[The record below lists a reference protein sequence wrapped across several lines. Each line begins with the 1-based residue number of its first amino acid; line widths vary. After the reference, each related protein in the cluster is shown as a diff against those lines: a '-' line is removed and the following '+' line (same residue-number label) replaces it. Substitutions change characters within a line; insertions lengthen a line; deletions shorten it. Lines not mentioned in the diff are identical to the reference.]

1 MRILPLFL
9 ATALSLGA
17 STSYAQDKLKLTTN
31 LDAYERLPEEQNSN
45 NGFVSAQGDQELDD
59 DKPLGKGVEPSVRSV
74 TAGKIKTSQAS
85 VIDSDGRVRDVSD
98 NDALIS
104 INIFGVGSALDDIT
118 PKMMQLYV
126 DKVNAYIR
134 TLSGNE
140 ISQISPNDFGKIP
153 PSGVAFLTS
162 NQIRGITSAQIKVLT
177 RDQITQLNSGQIKE
191 LFGRLNEADFDV
203 IFSQITKKQVRDF
216 IVRLSP
222 PELKSLSANQL
233 SKIDVEVFSRLSSQQ
248 FAAFSPD
255 QIATFTTSQVNNFT
269 DNQLYWSYL
278 RLTPGLQRANFIR
291 ILSRDRLIAAIKFLP
306 KSSYAQVFNDSNP
319 RVLASLIAA
328 VSDSEKTY
336 LVEHLNGVM
345 ISEIIDD
352 LPDSLILKLK
362 PDQLAFLNK
371 EQANKVAILTA
382 NQ

>member
-9 ATALSLGA
+9 ATVISLGA
-17 STSYAQDKLKLTTN
+17 STSYAQGKLKLTSN
-31 LDAYERLPEEQNSN
+31 LDSHERLPEEQKSDD
-45 NGFVSAQGDQELDD
+45 GFVSAQGLQEQDD
-59 DKPLGKGVEPSVRSV
+59 DKPLGKGVEPSVGPIAARN
-74 TAGKIKTSQAS
+74 IRTSRANS
-85 VIDSDGRVRDVSD
+85 IDSDSRVGDVSE
-98 NDALIS
+98 NDALMS

-118 PKMMQLYV
+118 PNMMQLYV

-153 PSGVAFLTS
+153 PSGIAFLNPS
-162 NQIRGITSAQIKVLT
+162 QIRGITSAQIKVLT

-191 LFGRLNEADFDV
+191 LFGKLNEVDFDI
-203 IFSQITKKQVRDF
+203 IFGQITKKQVQDF

-222 PELKSLSANQL
+222 SELKSLSANQL
-233 SKIDVEVFSRLSSQQ
+233 SKMDVEVFSRLSSQQ
-248 FAAFSPD
+248 FAAFSSD

-278 RLTPGLQRANFIR
+278 KLTPGLQRANFIR

-306 KSSYAQVFNDSNP
+306 KTSYAQVFNDSNP
-319 RVLASLIAA
+319 RVLASLISA

-352 LPDSLILKLK
+352 LPDSLIPKLK
-362 PDQLAFLNK
+362 PNQLAFLNK
-371 EQANKVAILTA
+371 EQVNKVAMLMA